1 MSKQKS
7 EDKLNAILEETPM
20 ASALE
25 KPEIAWSKSYL
36 ASRKGSYVKGAFT
49 ASGNDIIETI
59 NPASGELLCQ
69 IVETTGNELEQA
81 VTAARAAFQAK
92 SWRKMPRRERAKLLQ
107 RIAQTIRRH
116 HAKLATLEALDNGKL
131 FMEAFNDDIPEAA
144 DVFDYYAGWVDKA
157 YAENCPVDDGFLNYT
172 VREPLGVCALVV
184 PWNFPLL
191 LACWKLAVAL
201 ATGNTVVVKPS
212 PYTPLTVSYL
222 FQILHDE
229 ADLPAGVINLV
240 HGGKA
245 IGTGLSEHRGIDKI
259 SFTGSTAVGKEVA
272 AGAANSNLKHV
283 SLELGGKS
291 ANIVFDDVPDL
302 DFAIERSYQAMF
314 SHKGEKCSEPT
325 RLFVHQSLY
334 EHFLTELAKRAD
346 ATVCGAQFDPSAT
359 QGAQC
364 NLPHFE
370 KIMKYIE
377 LGKTEKLR
385 LVAGGHRDESGDNAK
400 GLFVRPTIFAD
411 VASKSRLFQ
420 EEIFGPVLTVTPF
433 TTEDEVVALA
443 NDTIYGLA
451 AGLWTADISR
461 ANRVASELD
470 AGMVF
475 VNKYGCYD
483 FASPFGGFKQSGWG
497 KEMSRH
503 SLDAFTKLKS
513 VWIKY

>member
-1 MSKQKS
+1 M
-7 EDKLNAILEETPM
+7 NAILKESPKET
-20 ASALE
+20 ALP
-25 KPEIAWSKSYL
+25 KPELDWAKTYL
-36 ASRKGSYVKGAFT
+36 SREKGSYVNGAFVVAGKELVDT
-49 ASGNDIIETI
+49 T
-59 NPASGELLCQ
+59 NPANGELLSQ
-69 IVETTGNELEQA
+69 VFETTEKDVDNA
-81 VTAARAAFQAK
+81 VVAARIAFQKK
-92 SWRKMPRRERAKLLQ
+92 SWRRMPRKERAKMLQ
-107 RIAQTIRRH
+107 NIAETIRRH
-116 HAKLATLEALDNGKL
+116 HAQLATLEALDNGKL
-131 FMEAFNDDIPEAA
+131 YTEAFNDDVPEAA

-172 VREPLGVCALVV
+172 VREPMGVCALVV

-191 LACWKLAVAL
+191 LACWKIAVAL
-201 ATGNTVVVKPS
+201 ATGNTVIVKPS
-212 PYTPLTVSYL
+212 PYTPLSVSYL

-229 ADLPAGVINLV
+229 CQLPQGAINLV
-240 HGGKA
+240 HGGKT
-245 IGTGLSEHRGIDKI
+245 IGSRLSDHLGIDKI
-259 SFTGSTAVGKEVA
+259 SFTGSTAIGKEVA

-291 ANIVFDDVPDL
+291 PNIVFEDVPDL
-302 DFAIERSYQAMF
+302 EFAIERSYQAMF

-325 RLFVHQSLY
+325 RLFVHKSLY
-334 EHFLTELAKRAD
+334 EHFLAELEKRAT

-364 NLPHFE
+364 NVPHFE

-377 LGKTEKLR
+377 LGKKEKLR
-385 LVAGGHRDESGDNAK
+385 LIAGGQRDDNGDNAK

-411 VASKSRLFQ
+411 VDTKSRLFQ

-433 TTEDEVVALA
+433 STEEEVVAMA

-461 ANRVASELD
+461 ANRVAQELE

-503 SLDAFTKLKS
+503 SLDAFTRLKS

>member
-1 MSKQKS
+1 M
-7 EDKLNAILEETPM
+7 NAILQE
-20 ASALE
+20 SATESTLPQ
-25 KPEIAWSKSYL
+25 PEIEWAKTYL
-36 ASRKGSYVKGAFT
+36 SRERGSYIDGAFV
-49 ASGNDIIETI
+49 AGGKDVIETS
-59 NPASGELLCQ
+59 NPANGELLCQ
-69 IVETTGNELEQA
+69 IVETTEIEVDKA
-81 VTAARAAFQAK
+81 VSAARMAFQK
-92 SWRKMPRRERAKLLQ
+92 KTWRRMPRKERAKLLQ
-107 RIAQTIRRH
+107 TIAETIRRH
-116 HAKLATLEALDNGKL
+116 HTELATLEALDNGKL
-131 FMEAFNDDIPEAA
+131 YTEAFNDDVPEAA

-191 LACWKLAVAL
+191 LACWKIAVAL
-201 ATGNTVVVKPS
+201 ATGNTVIVKPS
-212 PYTPLTVSYL
+212 PYTPLSVTYL

-229 ADLPAGVINLV
+229 AQIPPGAINLV
-240 HGGKA
+240 HGGKM
-245 IGTGLSEHRGIDKI
+245 IGARLSEHTGIDKI
-259 SFTGSTAVGKEVA
+259 SFTGSTAIGKEVA

-291 ANIVFDDVPDL
+291 PNIVFDDVPDL
-302 DFAIERSYQAMF
+302 EFAIERSYQAMF

-325 RLFVHQSLY
+325 RLFVHKSLY
-334 EHFLTELAKRAD
+334 EHFLTELEKRAT
-346 ATVCGAQFDPSAT
+346 ATICGAQFDPTAT

-370 KIMKYIE
+370 KIMKYID
-377 LGKTEKLR
+377 LGKSEKLR
-385 LVAGGHRDESGDNAK
+385 LVAGGHRDDNGANAK

-411 VASKSRLFQ
+411 VPPTSRLAQ
-420 EEIFGPVLTVTPF
+420 EEIFGPVLTVTSF
-433 TTEDEVVALA
+433 TTEDEVVAMA

-461 ANRVASELD
+461 ANRVASELE

-503 SLDAFTKLKS
+503 SLDAFTRLKS

>member
-1 MSKQKS
+1 M
-7 EDKLNAILEETPM
+7 NAILQESPKESTLPH
-20 ASALE
+20 AELE
-25 KPEIAWSKSYL
+25 WAKTYL
-36 ASRKGSYVKGAFT
+36 SREKGSYVDGSFVAGGKDLIDT
-49 ASGNDIIETI
+49 S
-59 NPASGELLCQ
+59 NPANGEVLCR
-69 IVETTGNELEQA
+69 IVESTEAEVDKA
-81 VTAARAAFQAK
+81 VTAARLAFQKK
-92 SWRKMPRRERAKLLQ
+92 SWRRMPRRERAKMLQ
-107 RIAQTIRRH
+107 SIAETIRRH
-116 HAKLATLEALDNGKL
+116 HAELATLEALDNGKL
-131 FMEAFNDDIPEAA
+131 YTEAFNDDVPEAA

-172 VREPLGVCALVV
+172 VREPMGVCALVV

-191 LACWKLAVAL
+191 LACWKVAVAL
-201 ATGNTVVVKPS
+201 ATGNTVIVKPS
-212 PYTPLTVSYL
+212 PYTPLSVTYL

-229 ADLPAGVINLV
+229 AELPPGVINLV
-240 HGGKA
+240 HGGKT
-245 IGTGLSEHRGIDKI
+245 IGSKLSEHNGIDKI
-259 SFTGSTAVGKEVA
+259 SFTGSTAIGKEVA

-291 ANIVFDDVPDL
+291 PNIVFEDVPDL

-325 RLFVHQSLY
+325 RLFVHKSLY
-334 EHFLTELAKRAD
+334 EHFLVELEKRAT
-346 ATVCGAQFDPSAT
+346 ATVCGAQFDSSAT

-364 NLPHFE
+364 NVPHFD

-377 LGKTEKLR
+377 LGKSENLR
-385 LVAGGHRDESGDNAK
+385 LIAGGQRDNSGANAK

-411 VASKSRLFQ
+411 VPTTSRLAQ

-433 TTEDEVVALA
+433 STEDEVVAMA

-461 ANRVASELD
+461 ANRVASELE

-503 SLDAFTKLKS
+503 SLDAFTRLKS